1 MYPVPISSRV
11 YFSAVQS
18 AAPRPLMWL
27 TRASDKEDRARNRC
41 TLRTV
46 AAVGSVMYQTFR
58 PLLEALKQRGADPQ
72 AVDDAAEEAQRT
84 GRSIRDVL
92 INDRI
97 VTETE
102 LTEASAD
109 AYGINSVDLV
119 GYPIDAAAMAKIP
132 LSLVLRHRVL
142 GLAID
147 EDEIVVGITDPG
159 DVVALDDVRAATGLI
174 VRPVVVAR
182 SELRKIIDRLQR
194 EESDLGDIAASLPTE
209 AAATVA
215 NLTSPG
221 DDAPIVRYVNSLIE
235 QAIQNRASDLHLEPT
250 EGDMRVRYRIDGV
263 LHEVDTVPK
272 AVQSALISRLKIMSG
287 VDITERRVPQNG
299 RLTVQ
304 IRQRAVDL
312 GTATLPPVWGE
323 KVVLRVLDTGGV
335 DLELQHLGFT
345 DANYERYAASFTKPH
360 GMLLVTGPTGS
371 GKSTTLY
378 ATLAQISKPTVNV
391 ITVEDPVEYRM
402 PGVNQVQVNHKAGLT
417 FAAVLPAILRSDPD
431 IVLIG
436 EVRDRVT
443 AQLAVEA
450 ALTGHLVLSTL
461 HTNDAPSAVIRL
473 TEMGIEPFLVG
484 SSVECVLAQRLARRL
499 CDWCKEEYEPTV
511 EELAA
516 ARWPETDLQA
526 PTALWKPVGCRSCSG
541 IGYRGRIALHEVMS
555 VSEEIEKLT
564 VLRVSSHE
572 VKRQAIAEGM
582 HELRVDGLG
591 KAAEGMTSLQ
601 EVLRVSI

>member
-72 AVDDAAEEAQRT
+72 AVDDAAQEAERS
-84 GRSIRDVL
+84 GRSMRDVL
-92 INDRI
+92 INDRV

-102 LTEASAD
+102 LTEVSAD
-109 AYGINSVDLV
+109 AYGINSIDLV

-221 DDAPIVRYVNSLIE
+221 DDAPIVRYVYSLIE

-312 GTATLPPVWGE
+312 RTATLPTVWGE

-360 GMLLVTGPTGS
+360 GMLLVTWPTGS

-461 HTNDAPSAVIRL
+461 HTNDAPSAVTRL

-484 SSVECVLAQRLARRL
+484 SSV
-499 CDWCKEEYEPTV
+499 D
-511 EELAA
+511 ELAA
-516 ARWPETDLQA
+516 AHWPEDEL
-526 PTALWKPVGCRSCSG
+526 PKPGVLWKPVGCRSCAG
-541 IGYRGRIALHEVMS
+541 TGYRGRIALHEVMP
-555 VSEEIEKLT
+555 VSEEIERLT
-564 VLRVSSHE
+564 VKLASAHDVHR
-572 VKRQAIAEGM
+572 AALAEGM
-582 HELRVDGLG
+582 RDLRVDGLA
-591 KAAEGMTSLQ
+591 KAVEGQTSVQ
-601 EVLRVSI
+601 EVLRVAI